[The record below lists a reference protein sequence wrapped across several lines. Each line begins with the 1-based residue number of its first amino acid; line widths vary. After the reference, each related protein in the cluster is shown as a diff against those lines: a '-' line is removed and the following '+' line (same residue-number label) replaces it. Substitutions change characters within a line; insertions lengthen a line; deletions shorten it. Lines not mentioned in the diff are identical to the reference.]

1 MCLQSCGDLPLEVPV
16 EAAVEKEGVLNDRA
30 QVDQQDKERR
40 EDGQAAPTTLLPYAR
55 RIYDVVK

>member
-1 MCLQSCGDLPLEVPV
+1 MCLQSCGDLPLDVPA

-40 EDGQAAPTTLLPYAR
+40 EDGQAA
-55 RIYDVVK
+55 